1 MMVVS
6 PHEPAWAR
14 MGPHG
19 PAWAKIE
26 LHTSL
31 NYKPHY
37 LTMSYASVASTPV
50 NSYDV
55 NDVVTLLKTVTT
67 PTDDIT
73 RLMELLRQDME
84 IPQGGVNFRN
94 GTRNFGQAQQ
104 PSGAWRGRF
113 SQQGGSAPSLPTS
126 SAPISSR
133 SSAGRYHSRFNSG
146 DKNLN
151 DKILHTVIG
160 NKLNS
165 FTPLTYSDTR
175 DFIYQ
180 IMDSGETEFIKD
192 FIEKVFAK
200 ATLEELYCGLFAK
213 LIAEIAHKYPVMYE
227 KMAQYHEE
235 FLEIFDDIQSGTCS
249 EEDYAAVLKKKQ
261 YRMGYG
267 HFISELAGQNAL
279 EKKQLFAMVGKVMD
293 RIWTLS
299 QEDDKVKS
307 VEELIDCIVRL
318 TKSLSEKSLIFFR
331 SVKGDLVQLITH
343 KTTALISR
351 EGGVFT
357 SLSNKGRFGMM
368 DLRDL
373 LV

>member
-1 MMVVS
+1 
-6 PHEPAWAR
+6 
-14 MGPHG
+14 
-19 PAWAKIE
+19 
-26 LHTSL
+26 
-31 NYKPHY
+31 
-37 LTMSYASVASTPV
+37 MSYASVASTPV
-50 NSYDV
+50 TSYDV

-113 SQQGGSAPSLPTS
+113 SQQAGAGAGAGAGAPIVSS
-126 SAPISSR
+126 SAPR

-318 TKSLSEKSLIFFR
+318 TKSLSEKSPIFFR
-331 SVKGDLVQLITH
+331 SVKGDLVQLITA

-373 LV
+373 LT

>member
-1 MMVVS
+1 ML
-6 PHEPAWAR
+6 EPALD
-14 MGPHG
+14 PLKFEVHS
-19 PAWAKIE
+19 
-26 LHTSL
+26 SL
-31 NYKPHY
+31 NYKSHY

-50 NSYDV
+50 QSYDV

-94 GTRNFGQAQQ
+94 GTRNFGQATPQT
-104 PSGAWRGRF
+104 SGAWRGRF
-113 SQQGGSAPSLPTS
+113 SQQS
-126 SAPISSR
+126 SAPPPSSSSTLSSR
-133 SSAGRYHSRFNSG
+133 SSAGRYQSRFNSG

-165 FTPLTYSDTR
+165 FTPLTYNDTR

-192 FIEKVFAK
+192 FIQKVFAK

-235 FLEIFDDIQSGTCS
+235 FLEVFDDIESGTCS

-279 EKKQLFAMVGKVMD
+279 EKKQLFAMVQKVMD
-293 RIWTLS
+293 KIWSLS

-318 TKSLSEKSLIFFR
+318 TKSLYEKSPIFFR
-331 SVKGDLVQLITH
+331 SVKGDLVKLITE
-343 KTTALISR
+343 KTTSLIAR

-373 LV
+373 LT